1 MSDAIAPPPGG
12 SWPLLESID
21 GPAACRAL
29 SPAECRD
36 LAGEIRQFL
45 IETVT
50 QTGGHLGPNLG
61 VVELTLALHRV
72 FDSPT
77 DAIIFDTGHQAYVH
91 KLLTARRTQFP
102 SLRQAGGLSGYPRR
116 SESPHDWIENSHAST
131 SLSYA
136 LGLVQARRRQG
147 HPGRV
152 VAVIGD
158 GALTGGMAY
167 EALNNIG
174 ALRPDLVIVLNDNG
188 RSYAPTVGGL
198 ANHLAR
204 LRLDPRYEAAKA
216 GIGDFLSGL
225 PRVGEPA
232 HEVARRLKTGMKQLL
247 APQVVFEDLGIKYS
261 GPIDGHDQV
270 AVERALELA
279 RRLTGPVLVHVTTE
293 KGRGYGPAEDDEIDK
308 LHSVS
313 AAPVAAVPTRPV
325 ARKLSYTDVFGECLC
340 ALAETDPTLV
350 AITAAM
356 ASSAGLLDF
365 ARLHPDRFYDVG
377 IAEQHAV
384 TFAAGLALGGL
395 HPVVC
400 IYSTFLQR
408 AFDQVCLD
416 VALHNLPV
424 TLVLDRAGVTGDD
437 GSSHHGMFDLTYL
450 RAIPNLVL
458 ATPRDAAELGR
469 LLATATAH
477 PGPFAL
483 RYPKGPVAESVV
495 DLRPLPIGRWEVV
508 REDGTDVLLCAAGK
522 MVAVADNAAEL
533 LARDGVRATV
543 VNARFIKPLD
553 PDLPAMARRHR
564 ALVTVEDNTVRGG
577 LGAAVSEAL
586 AEAGVLRPVRHV
598 ALPDRFLPHG
608 SQAEVLADAG
618 LTAEG
623 VRDAA
628 RAALDASAQPGRA
641 RPPAGERAVG

>member
-1 MSDAIAPPPGG
+1 
-12 SWPLLESID
+12 
-21 GPAACRAL
+21 
-29 SPAECRD
+29 
-36 LAGEIRQFL
+36 
-45 IETVT
+45 
-50 QTGGHLGPNLG
+50 
-61 VVELTLALHRV
+61 
-72 FDSPT
+72 
-77 DAIIFDTGHQAYVH
+77 
-91 KLLTARRTQFP
+91 
-102 SLRQAGGLSGYPRR
+102 
-116 SESPHDWIENSHAST
+116 
-131 SLSYA
+131 
-136 LGLVQARRRQG
+136 
-147 HPGRV
+147 
-152 VAVIGD
+152 
-158 GALTGGMAY
+158 
-167 EALNNIG
+167 
-174 ALRPDLVIVLNDNG
+174 
-188 RSYAPTVGGL
+188 
-198 ANHLAR
+198 
-204 LRLDPRYEAAKA
+204 
-216 GIGDFLSGL
+216 
-225 PRVGEPA
+225 
-232 HEVARRLKTGMKQLL
+232 
-247 APQVVFEDLGIKYS
+247 
-261 GPIDGHDQV
+261 
-270 AVERALELA
+270 
-279 RRLTGPVLVHVTTE
+279 
-293 KGRGYGPAEDDEIDK
+293 
-308 LHSVS
+308 
-313 AAPVAAVPTRPV
+313 
-325 ARKLSYTDVFGECLC
+325 RKVSYTDVFGECLC

-365 ARLHPDRFYDVG
+365 ARRHPDRFYDVG

-416 VALHNLPV
+416 VAMHNLPV

-483 RYPKGPVAESVV
+483 RYPKGAVPESVV
-495 DLRPLPIGRWEVV
+495 DLRPLPIGRWEIV

-543 VNARFIKPLD
+543 ANARFIKPLD
-553 PDLPAMARRHR
+553 PDLPAMARRHQ
-564 ALVTVEDNTVRGG
+564 AVVTVEDSTVRGG

-586 AEAGVLRPVRHV
+586 AAAGVVRPVRHV

-608 SQAEVLADAG
+608 SQAQVLADAG

-628 RAALDASAQPGRA
+628 RAALDGAASGQRS
-641 RPPAGERAVG
+641 RPPAGERAGG